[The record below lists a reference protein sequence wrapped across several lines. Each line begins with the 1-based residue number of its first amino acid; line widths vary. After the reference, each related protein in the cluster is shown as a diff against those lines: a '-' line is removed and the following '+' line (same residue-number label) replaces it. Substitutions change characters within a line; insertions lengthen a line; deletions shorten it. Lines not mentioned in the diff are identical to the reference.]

1 MNGHAAGSG
10 LHAEDSHFQV
20 LVLRTLGSLKALSHF
35 ISSKPPIAV
44 LNAFI
49 SASYMCVLSRF
60 GSRYK
65 SGCTIAV
72 SNHQKRT
79 SFGLSS

>member
-10 LHAEDSHFQV
+10 LHAEDSHFQI

-35 ISSKPPIAV
+35 ISSKLPIAV

-49 SASYMCVLSRF
+49 SAS
-60 GSRYK
+60 
-65 SGCTIAV
+65 
-72 SNHQKRT
+72 
-79 SFGLSS
+79 